1 MTRLLNDL
9 PTFIYGTTRLGDKS
23 VPRQQRL
30 EVARA
35 AVDRGLWMHTSR
47 QYDEA
52 LEVLGETFAD
62 ANASDAQART
72 PLIVKVGGGTAED
85 IRTTIAQNLKPL
97 GVEAIAIGQLSP
109 VDGLENDLVA
119 GGAALSRL
127 KELKDEGLVCRFV
140 LEIFPW
146 TSAAPLEAIRSGHL
160 DGLIDGVITY
170 YNPLQRF
177 ASNELWAELVERNV
191 SIISM
196 RTVAGAPVHT
206 LRDVPGAA
214 WRPYLQERA
223 VEIAPIFERSGIETW
238 VEFCLRFAHSQPQV
252 VATVGSTSRI
262 ENLDELLRHSVDLEP
277 LPEEVLHDI
286 AVLQSR
292 WSDETDIHAEP
303 WTM

>member
-1 MTRLLNDL
+1 MTRLLADL
-9 PTFIYGTTRLGDKS
+9 PPYIYGTTRLGDRS
-23 VPRQQRL
+23 VPRQQRIA
-30 EVARA
+30 VARA
-35 AVDRGLWMHTSR
+35 AVERGLWMHTSR

-52 LEVLGETFAD
+52 LEVLGEIFAD
-62 ANASDAQART
+62 TSKTEPGSQT
-72 PLIVKVGGGTAED
+72 PLIVKIGGGTAED
-85 IRTTIAQNLKPL
+85 IRTTIAENLVPL
-97 GVEAIAIGQLSP
+97 GIESIAIGQLSP
-109 VDGLENDLVA
+109 VEGLERDLLT

-127 KELKDEGLVCRFV
+127 KDLKDEGLVGRFV

-146 TSAAPLEAIRSGHL
+146 TSAAPLHAIRHGHL

-170 YNPLQRF
+170 FNPLQRF
-177 ASNELWAELVERNV
+177 TSNELWTELIERDV

-262 ENLDELLRHSVDLEP
+262 ENLDELVRHSVNLEP
-277 LPEEVLHDI
+277 LPEEILDEI
-286 AVLQSR
+286 SALQER
-292 WSDETDIHAEP
+292 WSDQTDIHAEP